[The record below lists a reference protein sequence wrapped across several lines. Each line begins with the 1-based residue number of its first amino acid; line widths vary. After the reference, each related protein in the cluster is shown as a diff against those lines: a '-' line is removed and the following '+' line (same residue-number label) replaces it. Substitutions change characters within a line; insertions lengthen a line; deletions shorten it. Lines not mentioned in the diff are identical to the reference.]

1 MRPAPARPAS
11 AWRTV
16 IRVTPNVSARSV
28 SLGNSD
34 PGGRPSTLILSA
46 IAAAIVRYLD
56 GLRPAAGDLAPP
68 AAFPAASATASPAE
82 PPAVGAAS
90 AAAGAGS
97 LDRSAGPPGDS
108 GESRVGPLEPRRPGC
123 GLDWVVTD
131 QSPD

>member
-28 SLGNSD
+28 SLGSSD
-34 PGGRPSTLILSA
+34 PGGRSSTLILSA

-56 GLRPAAGDLAPP
+56 GLRPAAGDLATP

-82 PPAVGAAS
+82 TPAVRAAS
-90 AAAGAGS
+90 AAGRAGS
-97 LDRSAGPPGDS
+97 LRPSAGTPGD
-108 GESRVGPLEPRRPGC
+108 PG
-123 GLDWVVTD
+123 
-131 QSPD
+131 